1 MCIIRWLQKGGMRS
15 GNLKPRFK
23 RSVGLRKSDFQRKF
37 DLLTVWLIQIMG
49 WACLGVKSFLHL
61 EVTIQQM
68 PFKWGWNTA
77 SDLLVIYLTI
87 QYDGMMFVWKAQVHY
102 KLLRW
107 NSSAIFSY
115 LPPSFFARQVKPQP
129 TSHPQ
134 NSVLPLVRYSFQKDI
149 EVSELF

>member
-1 MCIIRWLQKGGMRS
+1 MCIIRWLQKDGMTT

-23 RSVGLRKSDFQRKF
+23 RSIGLRKSDFQRN
-37 DLLTVWLIQIMG
+37 LICLPWLIQIMG
-49 WACLGVKSFLHL
+49 WARLGVKSFLRL
-61 EVTIQQM
+61 EVTIQQL
-68 PFKWGWNTA
+68 PWGWKTA

-87 QYDGMMFVWKAQVHY
+87 QYDGMMFVWKAHAHY
-102 KLLRW
+102 KLLGW
-107 NSSAIFSY
+107 NSSAIFSF

-134 NSVLPLVRYSFQKDI
+134 NSVLVRYSFQKDI